1 MDRYAPTGN
10 NTHQAVLTL
19 LSSYLLV
26 WSTDIKPYS
35 LSYSLIMLWLSTT
48 IKARWPSA
56 AMYHI
61 IIDIE
66 ATDKHDLDIDQ
77 YYITYIGSN
86 PRCGMPNCQILG
98 KMMFAGQPMIEI

>member
-1 MDRYAPTGN
+1 
-10 NTHQAVLTL
+10 
-19 LSSYLLV
+19 
-26 WSTDIKPYS
+26 
-35 LSYSLIMLWLSTT
+35 
-48 IKARWPSA
+48 
-56 AMYHI
+56 MYHI